1 MPKWGI
7 DRIDETGSLP
17 KMKLLIQP
25 GKNWKEITV
34 SDLRQNWSSLNVLFS
49 EIRVSRETS
58 NLFPTPPLNY

>member
-49 EIRVSRETS
+49 EVNHVPAKAGSFGIG
-58 NLFPTPPLNY
+58 